1 MRLLKALLVGIVCC
15 ALLAYYLP
23 SATAFEDNDFAE
35 FEDFDSDD
43 DFVEAPAVQSAGSDT
58 QTGPKEAAAVQEK
71 DAANAGK
78 PHLQD
83 DEEDGI
89 VEDEDEFF
97 KDDEEFEGF
106 DGGEAK
112 EEIVDKKGPE
122 PKLTVAKIPMHF
134 RYVKSY

>member
-1 MRLLKALLVGIVCC
+1 MKLIKALLITLICC
-15 ALLAYYLP
+15 TLVAHKLSP
-23 SATAFEDNDFAE
+23 VSASSFEDNDFAE

-43 DFVEAPAVQSAGSDT
+43 DFVEAPATVGGGGGGASVPASSNEQNVA
-58 QTGPKEAAAVQEK
+58 KEKEPVK
-71 DAANAGK
+71 VVNI
-78 PHLQD
+78 QD

-106 DGGEAK
+106 DGGDIK
-112 EEIVDKKGPE
+112 EETVDKKTTE

-134 RYVKSY
+134 R

>member
-1 MRLLKALLVGIVCC
+1 MQITLLLCC
-15 ALLAYYLP
+15 ALLALAAG
-23 SATAFEDNDFAE
+23 SSFEDNDFAE

-43 DFVEAPAVQSAGSDT
+43 EFIEVPVGGGSPSSQDIPVVVT
-58 QTGPKEAAAVQEK
+58 KEK
-71 DAANAGK
+71 DTVK
-78 PHLQD
+78 VQIPSD

-106 DGGEAK
+106 DGGDVK
-112 EEIVDKKGPE
+112 EETRDKKAPE

-134 RYVKSY
+134 R

>member
-1 MRLLKALLVGIVCC
+1 MKLIKALLITLLCC
-15 ALLAYYLP
+15 ALASYNLTP
-23 SATAFEDNDFAE
+23 VSAFEDNDFAE

-43 DFVEAPAVQSAGSDT
+43 DFVEAPATLAGGGGDA
-58 QTGPKEAAAVQEK
+58 PPAASNEVPVAKKQEPVK
-71 DAANAGK
+71 VVNV
-78 PHLQD
+78 QD

-106 DGGEAK
+106 DGGDTK
-112 EEIVDKKGPE
+112 EEVIDKKAPE

-134 RYVKSY
+134 R

>member
-1 MRLLKALLVGIVCC
+1 MKLAKALLVTLVCC
-15 ALLAYYLP
+15 ALLVYNLSP
-23 SATAFEDNDFAE
+23 VVAFEDNDFAE
-35 FEDFDSDD
+35 FEDFDSED
-43 DFVEAPAVQSAGSDT
+43 DFVEAPSTQSVGSDIQAGSN
-58 QTGPKEAAAVQEK
+58 EAAPVKEK
-71 DAANAGK
+71 EPVNAGK
-78 PHLQD
+78 AHLEE

-112 EEIVDKKGPE
+112 EDIVDKKGPE

-134 RYVKSY
+134 R

>member
-1 MRLLKALLVGIVCC
+1 MQITLLLCC
-15 ALLAYYLP
+15 AFVALAAG
-23 SATAFEDNDFAE
+23 SSFEDNDFAE

-43 DFVEAPAVQSAGSDT
+43 EFIEVPPVGGGSPSSSQDIPVAVT
-58 QTGPKEAAAVQEK
+58 KEK
-71 DAANAGK
+71 DTVK
-78 PHLQD
+78 VQIPSD

-106 DGGEAK
+106 DGGDVK
-112 EEIVDKKGPE
+112 EETRDKKAPE

-134 RYVKSY
+134 R